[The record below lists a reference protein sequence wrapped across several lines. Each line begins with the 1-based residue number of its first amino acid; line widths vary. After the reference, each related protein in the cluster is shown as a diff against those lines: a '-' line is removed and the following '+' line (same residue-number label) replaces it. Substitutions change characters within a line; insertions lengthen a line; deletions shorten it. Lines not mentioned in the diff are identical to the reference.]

1 MTIQGKFSVLL
12 KKLKKLTDLAL
23 INEKV
28 KYIVIYFQN

>member
-23 INEKV
+23 IKV